1 LASSFANGRS
11 DELWYSVYLS
21 NWRDVAQQNRYIPH
35 FWSLSIEEHFYI
47 VWPLL
52 GYLISTR
59 FLQYLCLPLA
69 AVAPILRFI
78 AAMKG
83 VSPYAIYETIPFRF
97 EGLALGALLALAVR
111 DISLRYR
118 IRKTIPLAGAAAI
131 VILVAVFL
139 TTGSDYISRGM
150 MAYGY
155 TAVAI
160 LCGLSSFGESNPP
173 ARRGLLRSSC
183 GCHGWWSPLSIVMVC
198 TYGTYLLRSK

>member
-11 DELWYSVYLS
+11 DELWYWVYLS
-21 NWRDVAQQNRYIPH
+21 NWRDVAQQNRYIRH
-35 FWSLSIEEHFYI
+35 FWSLSIEEQFYI

-52 GYLISTR
+52 VYLISKR

-78 AAMKG
+78 APMKC

-118 IRKTIPLAGAAAI
+118 IRKTIPFAGAAAV
-131 VILVAVFL
+131 VILVALFL
-139 TTGSDYISRGM
+139 TTGSDYISHGM

-155 TAVAI
+155 RRSPSSA
-160 LCGLSSFGESNPP
+160 GLSSFGESNSP
-173 ARRGLLRSSC
+173 ARRRHLRSSC
-183 GCHGWWSPLSIVMVC
+183 GCRGWWS
-198 TYGTYLLRSK
+198 